1 MNELNKKERFIS
13 LEEVINRTSLKK
25 TAIYSQI
32 QKGLFPRP
40 ISLGIHRTAW
50 LESEIDNWIAIKIQQ
65 NRKE

>member
-1 MNELNKKERFIS
+1 MSELNKKERFIN
-13 LEEVINRTSLKK
+13 LDEVINRTSLKK

-40 ISLGIHRTAW
+40 INLGINRTAW
-50 LESEIDNWIAIKIQQ
+50 LESEIDHWIANKIQQ